1 MVTNTFYIEGKRLTP
16 GSDYTV
22 FNPSTLQ
29 TVAKIDD
36 RSLNVGG
43 KIDIQLYEE
52 FDDLNRNRVFRR
64 ILILFAAL
72 VKYLAEVCDSYR
84 TIHRGLTA
92 QKNYIK
98 DLEKATAKGGAE
110 EISKVNAKYE
120 KAMQKLKF
128 LKEYKIS
135 AHELSLHFNPRR
147 VRT

>member
-1 MVTNTFYIEGKRLTP
+1 MK
-16 GSDYTV
+16 
-22 FNPSTLQ
+22 
-29 TVAKIDD
+29 TVARIDD
-36 RSLNVGG
+36 RSLNIGG
-43 KIDIQLYEE
+43 KIDIQLFEE

-64 ILILFAAL
+64 ILILYAAL
-72 VKYLAEVCDSYR
+72 VKYLAETCEAYK

-98 DLEKATAKGGAE
+98 DLDKATAKGGAE
-110 EISKVNAKYE
+110 EITKVNQKYE
-120 KAMQKLKF
+120 KSMQRMKF